1 MINFNIG
8 RRGKPAAIGLL
19 RTAPFIAAGIL
30 SMVLFYS
37 QATQNFDW
45 QGDTV
50 ILLIFVFLCWTVF
63 FAVSQQ
69 LPYSKKNIIDDLLV
83 SALFYLGSKYRI
95 NIMELKTSEHNAFD
109 SFFKISYG
117 HGYND
122 PYKYKEKITMD
133 MPGASQAYKDREV
146 KYLSRSELRVDID
159 QEIKHLWSAPIKNR
173 RGDSVAV
180 INVDNIADD
189 DLPNDII
196 EANKKSIEQLADLI
210 SFYWGIPS

>member
-1 MINFNIG
+1 MVNLRIG
-8 RRGKPAAIGLL
+8 RRGRPAAIGLL

-37 QATQNFDW
+37 QATQTFEWGRDSM
-45 QGDTV
+45 
-50 ILLIFVFLCWTVF
+50 ILLIFGFLCWTVF
-63 FAVSQQ
+63 FSVSQQ

-83 SALFYLGSKYRI
+83 SALFYLGPKYRI

-109 SFFKISYG
+109 SFFKITYG

-122 PYKYKEKITMD
+122 PSKYKEKITMD
-133 MPGASQAYKDREV
+133 MPGASQSYKDREV
-146 KYLSRSELRVDID
+146 NYLSHSGLRTDID
-159 QEIKHLWSAPIKNR
+159 PEVKHLWSAPIKNR

-189 DLPNDII
+189 DLPDDII
-196 EANKKSIEQLADLI
+196 SANKKSIEQLADLI